1 MYLHDVTDSRR
12 AEAERLNLIKAK
24 TALDQLI
31 QGMMKIINRFAVCDL
46 EQDSYEWHEVHGDQ
60 TSQLTGAYSSLQRT
74 VAKHFK
80 MLSEEENISAA
91 FAPENLQKHLQTPA
105 DIYKFEYCTLDEK
118 QFKNINIIPLD
129 WNGSQLTKVLFIVI
143 DVTQSKEREIQARQ
157 ALKDAYDAANR
168 ANKAKTDF
176 LSNISHDIRTPMN
189 AIVGMT
195 ALAAAHIDQKDRVM
209 DALGKI
215 TISSRHLLALIN
227 EVLDMSRIESGK
239 VMLSEENFHLPDL
252 IDNLITM
259 VKPDILA
266 HNHRFTVNISN
277 IRHEDI
283 IGDSLRIQQI
293 FTNIMS
299 NAIKF
304 TPDGGHISFTLTE
317 KPMKRKHTGC
327 FEFIFEDNGMGM
339 SQEVQDIIFEPF
351 SRADDKRTTKIQGTG
366 LGLAITKNIVT
377 MMDGNITVK
386 SAPGKG
392 SRFTITLFLKLQD
405 VADNSTEA
413 LADLPVLI
421 VDDDPDCCESTVQM
435 LNDLGM
441 CGESAT
447 SPEEAIRK
455 VCQRHVDKKDF
466 FSIILDWQM
475 PEMDGLETARQIR
488 RYIGEDIPIV
498 ILSAYD
504 CSEIEEEA
512 RKAGISMFITK
523 PLFRS
528 RLINV
533 FKKLTGKEKFP
544 ESSSSLAPQPRKI
557 FPGKRILIVEDNALN
572 MEIAVEMVGMTGVT
586 IETAENGKV
595 AVEMVANAPEDY
607 YDLIFM
613 DIQMPALDGY
623 EATAQI
629 RTLDKEYIHTL
640 PIVAMTANAFAED
653 MIAAHKAGM
662 NEYIAKPFDVDQLV
676 TVMEKL
682 L

>member
-1 MYLHDVTDSRR
+1 MIFCTHTASTPGTSNGVPSNIEREKLSISLAYLSPNSTSLFSSFSSFSSWVCYLHDVTDSKR
-12 AEAERLNLIKAK
+12 AEAERLNLIKTK

-46 EQDSYEWHEVHGDQ
+46 EQDSYEWHKVCGDK
-60 TSQLTGAYSSLQRT
+60 TSHFSGVYSSLQCT
-74 VAKHFK
+74 VANHFK
-80 MLSEEENISAA
+80 LLSEGENISNV
-91 FAPENLQKHLQTPA
+91 FSPENLRKHLKTPDA
-105 DIYKFEYCTLDEK
+105 IYKFEYCTLDEK

-143 DVTQSKEREIQARQ
+143 DVTQSKERENQARQ
-157 ALKDAYDAANR
+157 ALKDAYEAANR

-209 DALGKI
+209 DALDKI

-239 VMLSEENFHLPDL
+239 VMLNEENFHLPDL
-252 IDNLITM
+252 IYNLITM

-266 HNHRFTVNISN
+266 HNHRFTVNISK

-317 KPMKRKHTGC
+317 KPMKRRRTGC
-327 FEFIFEDNGMGM
+327 FEFIFEDNGIGM
-339 SQEVQDIIFEPF
+339 SQEIQDIIFEPF

-405 VADNSTEA
+405 VADTSTED
-413 LADLPVLI
+413 LTDLPVLI
-421 VDDDPDCCESTVQM
+421 VDDDPDCCESAVQM
-435 LNDLGM
+435 LNDIGM
-441 CGESAT
+441 CGEAAT
-447 SPEEAIRK
+447 SI
-455 VCQRHVDKKDF
+455 
-466 FSIILDWQM
+466 
-475 PEMDGLETARQIR
+475 
-488 RYIGEDIPIV
+488 
-498 ILSAYD
+498 
-504 CSEIEEEA
+504 
-512 RKAGISMFITK
+512 
-523 PLFRS
+523 
-528 RLINV
+528 
-533 FKKLTGKEKFP
+533 
-544 ESSSSLAPQPRKI
+544 APQSRNS
-557 FPGKRILIVEDNALN
+557 FPGKRVLIVEDNALN
-572 MEIAVEMVGMTGVT
+572 MEIAVELVSMTGVT
-586 IETAENGKV
+586 IETAENGKI
-595 AVEMVANAPEDY
+595 AVEMVANAPENY
-607 YDLIFM
+607 YDLILM

-629 RTLDKEYIHTL
+629 RALDKDYIHSL

-662 NEYIAKPFDVDQLV
+662 DEYIAKPFDMEQLV
-676 TVMEKL
+676 IVMEKL